1 MADNFLPQVRN
12 LYETFP
18 FPARDPATD
27 RPGGVPVSP
36 TDILGK
42 LNHHGFG
49 GRRHFGKRFRA
60 HVAGGGTGDAAIF
73 LAAQLR
79 EERASDET
87 QPGEVPA

>member
-49 GRRHFGKRFRA
+49 GRRHFGKGFRA
-60 HVAGGGTGDAAIF
+60 LVAGGGTGGMRRFSWRRNCARPT
-73 LAAQLR
+73 LKSS
-79 EERASDET
+79 AST
-87 QPGEVPA
+87 